1 MLPVERLSAVPLC
14 ELRSGR
20 ASAQEALAANVLG
33 CPVDPLGCQ
42 MRRRLNPCGPLNA
55 GDTSEE
61 QAQVLTGEFT
71 PAMVRSPDTSPVAA
85 GMSVTSPATGGFL
98 GW

>member
-1 MLPVERLSAVPLC
+1 MALPRNGCRRSTLG

-20 ASAQEALAANVLG
+20 ASAQEALAANALG
-33 CPVDPLGCQ
+33 LPVDSLGYQ
-42 MRRRLNPCGPLNA
+42 MRSHLIRAEPLNA

-85 GMSVTSPATGGFL
+85 G
-98 GW
+98 